1 MSDDKPTGT
10 GTTVV
15 NNDPWSGQRPYLSK
29 GFATAEQF
37 LNNPVQAYPNSTVVP
52 QHSATTQALS
62 GIRDRATSGSSLLR
76 SGQDTIGAAA
86 RGDYIGQTPG
96 SEGLRG
102 IASGDYIGQTPGTQG
117 LQDTASGAYLDG
129 NPHLQGIIDKAI
141 RTSRAATD
149 AQFAGSGRYG
159 SGLHKGMAQD
169 RMAEITSGVLAPA
182 YESERNRMF
191 NAQGSLANIGGAERS
206 AQFGAQGS
214 LANIGGSERS
224 AQLGAAQQAPGM
236 ANYDYGDLERL
247 GSVGG
252 AFEAQGQAEL
262 QDRINRF
269 QIGQQAPRDALR
281 EYMATIGG
289 GSAGGR
295 ATTTAPTYSDSFG
308 KYLSYGA
315 KGAGIAGS
323 LFGKDGVFS

>member
-15 NNDPWSGQRPYLSK
+15 NNDPWEGQRPYLSK

-62 GIRDRATSGSSLLR
+62 GIRDRATSGSSLMR
-76 SGQDTIGAAA
+76 AGQDTIGAAA
-86 RGDYIGQTPG
+86 RG
-96 SEGLRG
+96 EH
-102 IASGDYIGQTPGTQG
+102 IGQTPGTQG

-141 RTSRAATD
+141 RTSRASTD

-191 NAQGSLANIGGAERS
+191 NAQGSLANIGG
-206 AQFGAQGS
+206 
-214 LANIGGSERS
+214 SERN
-224 AQLGAAQQAPGM
+224 AQYGAAQQAPGM

-262 QDRINRF
+262 QDQINRF

-289 GSAGGR
+289 GSYGGST
-295 ATTTAPTYSDSFG
+295 ATTAPTYSDSFG
-308 KYLSYGA
+308 KYLGYGA
-315 KGAGIAGS
+315 QGAGIAGS
-323 LFGKDGVFS
+323 LFGKDGVFV

>member
-15 NNDPWSGQRPYLSK
+15 NNDPWEGQRPYLSK

-62 GIRDRATSGSSLLR
+62 GIRDRATSGSSLMR
-76 SGQDTIGAAA
+76 AGQDTIGAAA
-86 RGDYIGQTPG
+86 RG
-96 SEGLRG
+96 EH
-102 IASGDYIGQTPGTQG
+102 IGQTPGTQG

-141 RTSRAATD
+141 RTSRASTD

-191 NAQGSLANIGGAERS
+191 NG
-206 AQFGAQGS
+206 
-214 LANIGGSERS
+214 
-224 AQLGAAQQAPGM
+224 
-236 ANYDYGDLERL
+236 
-247 GSVGG
+247 
-252 AFEAQGQAEL
+252 
-262 QDRINRF
+262 F

-289 GSAGGR
+289 GSYGGST
-295 ATTTAPTYSDSFG
+295 ATTAPTYSDSFG
-308 KYLSYGA
+308 KYLGYGA
-315 KGAGIAGS
+315 QGAGIAGS
-323 LFGKDGVFS
+323 LFGKDGVFV